1 MFCKKCGN
9 VLDEDAVF
17 CEKCGTEVVR
27 LTNAINTNNTVKS
40 MDFSRPDNRVDRDDS
55 FEHQGTAEK
64 NIGKRKMAPFIILII
79 ILLLCA
85 GGVCLY
91 FFTDLFKSKEEFLQ
105 LGDYQKA
112 YNKASSNEEKQEVF
126 AEYLVAKSLLDYV
139 TTLNEGGVETPIKS
153 LKNAHFYD
161 PESSGIDMN
170 SEYRYCIALSCNMEF
185 AEDFEYA
192 VDVGYLWTNNLETNI
207 RALGSIQGVTEKT
220 SATETTDLMIST
232 TKTKGV
238 SLSIDA
244 INRINKLFS
253 DEKLQNIVD
262 ISSIEK

>member
-1 MFCKKCGN
+1 
-9 VLDEDAVF
+9 
-17 CEKCGTEVVR
+17 
-27 LTNAINTNNTVKS
+27 
-40 MDFSRPDNRVDRDDS
+40 
-55 FEHQGTAEK
+55 
-64 NIGKRKMAPFIILII
+64 
-79 ILLLCA
+79 
-85 GGVCLY
+85 
-91 FFTDLFKSKEEFLQ
+91 
-105 LGDYQKA
+105 
-112 YNKASSNEEKQEVF
+112 
-126 AEYLVAKSLLDYV
+126 
-139 TTLNEGGVETPIKS
+139 
-153 LKNAHFYD
+153 
-161 PESSGIDMN
+161 
-170 SEYRYCIALSCNMEF
+170 MEF

-192 VDVGYLWTNNLETNI
+192 VDVGYLWKNNLETNI